1 MLKLWD
7 AKQLW
12 EEKEG
17 TFVRK
22 IFDDK
27 KYFDLVKDVCNE
39 LGKDAFFNDW
49 ISQWLQNG
57 YVNNQ
62 MSVHGL
68 VENARN

>member
-12 EEKEG
+12 EDKEG
-17 TFVRK
+17 TFVKK

-27 KYFDLVKDVCNE
+27 KYFDVVKDVCNE

-49 ISQWLQNG
+49 IS
-57 YVNNQ
+57 
-62 MSVHGL
+62 
-68 VENARN
+68 NAYKMGM